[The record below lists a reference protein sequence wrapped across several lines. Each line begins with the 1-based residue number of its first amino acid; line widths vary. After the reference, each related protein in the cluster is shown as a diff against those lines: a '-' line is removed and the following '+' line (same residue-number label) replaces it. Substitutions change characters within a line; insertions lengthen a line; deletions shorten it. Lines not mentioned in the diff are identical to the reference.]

1 MSPSLPPTTSTSTTT
16 LFVAIYNTPLD
27 VLYGTLCCT
36 CFLLGLPGNLV
47 ALIYFLR
54 RKRDVSTVL
63 YRVITLNDAIICLAV
78 FPAGISFLGGRTPG
92 FVFGNSVTCNV
103 WVYVWLLNLRLSV
116 FLVLVLCSSR
126 TYSLLNP
133 FGERRWKSVLVVVV
147 IYFLVQVGVTV
158 ALQSY
163 KKTKT
168 VFLEEMAIC
177 GVVLAGKTV
186 KKKGFTIFLEIFNQV
201 DGVAPIFVVLVSSV
215 ISVVVLLK
223 SDSSGT
229 SNIIAL
235 KRSRNRA
242 TVTILLFAAVYGIFN
257 VPVVASRILYYV
269 DIFTNYRFYFH
280 EFDNGHEFYYYFEN
294 FTFTLSVALNS
305 CINPLL
311 YIWRMDSFR
320 RFICE
325 KCLYRYANTV
335 TVSRPQSHP
344 VAQHCA

>member
-1 MSPSLPPTTSTSTTT
+1 MSPSLPPTTTTSSTT
-16 LFVAIYNTPLD
+16 LFIAVYNTPLD
-27 VLYGTLCCT
+27 ILYGTLCCT
-36 CFLLGLPGNLV
+36 CFLLGLPGNIL

-63 YRVITLNDAIICLAV
+63 YRVITINDAIICLAV

-92 FVFGNSVTCNV
+92 IVFGNGVMCNV
-103 WVYVWLLNLRLSV
+103 WVYVWILNLRLSV
-116 FLVLVLCSSR
+116 FLVLVLCCSR

-133 FGERRWKSVLVVVV
+133 FGERRWGSVLVVVAV
-147 IYFLVQVGVTV
+147 YFLVQVGVTI
-158 ALQSY
+158 AFQSY
-163 KKTKT
+163 KKTNT
-168 VFLEEMAIC
+168 VFLKEMAIC
-177 GVVLAGKTV
+177 GVVLAGKSV
-186 KKKGFTIFLEIFNQV
+186 ERKGFTIFLEIFNQV
-201 DGVAPIFVVLVSSV
+201 DAVAPIFVVFTSSI
-215 ISVVVLLK
+215 ISTVVLLK

-257 VPVVASRILYYV
+257 VPVVASKILYYV
-269 DIFTNYRFYFH
+269 DIFTNYRYYFH
-280 EFDNGHEFYYYFEN
+280 EFDYGREFYFYFEN

-311 YIWRMDSFR
+311 YVWRMDSFR

-325 KCLYRYANTV
+325 KVLHRHANTV
-335 TVSRPQSHP
+335 IATRQQSA
-344 VAQHCA
+344 V